1 MAVQDTHTFTHDEVM
16 AAVLAMKAAMQAK
29 SRRSSSSGGS
39 GGGGGGGGSRGR
51 AESSSALSL
60 GMTDALEV
68 KELAAPEVMD
78 AIERLVIAAA
88 EKILGGAAFELSVP
102 SRSAGNQVMR
112 LFGEPRTS

>member
-39 GGGGGGGGSRGR
+39 GGGGGGGSRGR